1 MTAVG
6 IWDVIGLFKC

>member
-6 IWDVIGLFKC
+6 IWDIIGLFMS